1 MPRKKE
7 TKEERI
13 VATTDIKSEE
23 KSGNSNIR
31 PTTFEEYIGQ
41 EDVKNSVNIYIKSAK
56 KRNEPLDHMLFYG
69 PPGLGKTTI
78 AGIIANEMGAKLHV
92 TTGPSIEKG
101 GDIAAILTSMD
112 ENDILFIDEIHR
124 VNRMVEELLYPAMED
139 FAIDIMISGDK
150 PKTIRLDLPKFTL
163 IGATTRPGLLSSPLR
178 DRFGSINRLELYK
191 PEELAAIIN
200 RDAKILG
207 VKVSGEAALELGKR
221 SRGTPRIAI
230 RLLKRV
236 RDYLLADDAA
246 PKCAD
251 KDFIEKVM
259 DAVGVGENG
268 LDKTDM
274 RLLEAIHNTFSDG
287 PVGLDTLAAFTG
299 EDVATIEDVYE
310 PFLLQEGYLMKT
322 PKGRTLN
329 EKGKNLFK

>member
-7 TKEERI
+7 VKEERI
-13 VATTDIKSEE
+13 VAATDTSEDMKRADE
-23 KSGNSNIR
+23 NVR
-31 PTTFEEYIGQ
+31 PTTFADYIGQ

-56 KRNEPLDHMLFYG
+56 KRNAPLDHMLFYG

-78 AGIIANEMGAKLHV
+78 AGIIANEMGSKLHV

-101 GDIAAILTSMD
+101 GDIAAILTSME

-124 VNRMVEELLYPAMED
+124 MNRMVEELLYPAMED
-139 FAIDIMISGDK
+139 FAIDIMIKGDN
-150 PKTIRLDLPKFTL
+150 PKTIRLELPRFTI

-178 DRFGSINRLELYK
+178 DRFGSIDRLELYK
-191 PEELAAIIN
+191 PEELAAIIE
-200 RDAKILG
+200 RDAEILNVKI
-207 VKVSGEAALELGKR
+207 SGEAALEIGRR

-236 RDYLLADDAA
+236 RDYMLADDIA
-246 PKCAD
+246 PVCAD
-251 KDFIEKVM
+251 ISFIKRVM
-259 DAVGVGENG
+259 DAIGVGGDG

-274 RLLEAIHNTFSDG
+274 RILLAIHETFSDG

-310 PFLLQEGYLMKT
+310 PFLLQEGYIVKT
-322 PKGRTLN
+322 PKGRALN
-329 EKGKNLFK
+329 EKGKNLFR